1 MGIQVSELRD
11 LTPTQVGLSTL
22 VPALELTSE
31 TEVVQGPDS
40 FSLEQLL
47 ARRRQQLPHTRDQ
60 QLLISAQHRAKQKLA
75 LTKAC
80 IRLLVPSQLRVIKG
94 LLILHP
100 TVNQIWTSLTSQLLS
115 PLGSTRIHQILISL
129 VTQFPLHP
137 GKRVTRTTSLITQQD
152 LISLTL
158 RSQQDHTATSRN
170 QLQLQLTANQLQLT
184 ANQLQL
190 IADQFQLRVNQL
202 FHKNQTIQLVWI
214 S

>member
-22 VPALELTSE
+22 VLALELTSE

-129 VTQFPLHP
+129 VTQFPLHL

-152 LISLTL
+152 LISLTF
-158 RSQQDHTATSRN
+158 RPQQDHTATSRN